1 MQTIFEWGRLQMKAR
16 DKPGFVHRKFNKRH
30 SWGFRSISTKH
41 SGVGPDGLTDIR
53 SRRPKTKNGEIGRW
67 EDGPDTYS
75 ILDCITVRCY
85 YYALSTELVCLR
97 YVQVAP
103 SLYNVIKK
111 KKKKKL
117 WPVHSTENRLS
128 ITLETEFNK
137 LIKRGATL
145 RSQLSHDDYQIN
157 YGTKKLL
164 SPLVSNNYLNHYTK
178 LLKYN
183 ICWTLSTSESKY
195 SIKQFHNKNGYFLFC
210 AQKANISIINTNHQI
225 VTIVQ

>member
-1 MQTIFEWGRLQMKAR
+1 MQTMFEWGRLQMKAR
-16 DKPGFVHRKFNKRH
+16 DKPGFERRKFNKRH

-41 SGVGPDGLTDIR
+41 SGVSPDGLTDIR
-53 SRRPKTKNGEIGRW
+53 SRRPKKPKWRDRQMGRW
-67 EDGPDTYS
+67 AWH
-75 ILDCITVRCY
+75 ILHFGLYHSSLLLLCIIDRTCVSAICSSS
-85 YYALSTELVCLR
+85 AFTLLCHQEE
-97 YVQVAP
+97 
-103 SLYNVIKK
+103 
-111 KKKKKL
+111 KKKKL

-183 ICWTLSTSESKY
+183 ICWTRSTSESKY
-195 SIKQFHNKNGYFLFC
+195 SIKQFHNENGYFLFC
-210 AQKANISIINTNHQI
+210 AQKTNISIINTNHQI